1 MTRERL
7 QSLRLKQIQLTT
19 FLFLL
24 TVSLYAVFTLGGFPA
39 NALLFI
45 TLSGV
50 MILQFLSAM
59 AAIRLFPLPFLI
71 ELEQHEREAWPHR
84 WQRDALALKLGSPL
98 SAVLLLSNG
107 VQQLTS
113 ETDTSSPFIGLFVL
127 AAPLTYVLL
136 HLRMKRYD
144 EGSGAELSFQTMLPY
159 AAGVTIS
166 SAILAGLVYAG

>member
-24 TVSLYAVFTLGGFPA
+24 TVALYAILTLAGLPA
-39 NALLFI
+39 SALLFI
-45 TLSGV
+45 AFAGV
-50 MILQFLSAM
+50 LMLQFLSAM
-59 AAIRLFPLPFLI
+59 ASIRLFPLPFLI
-71 ELEQHEREAWPHR
+71 ELDQHEREAWPRR
-84 WQRDALALKLGSPL
+84 WQRDALALKLGYPL

-107 VQQLTS
+107 VQQFTS
-113 ETDTSSPFIGLFVL
+113 ETETSSQFIGFLVL

-166 SAILAGLVYAG
+166 SAILAGVVYAG

>member
-1 MTRERL
+1 MSQERL

-24 TVSLYAVFTLGGFPA
+24 TVSLYAVFTLVGLPA
-39 NALLFI
+39 SVLLFF
-45 TLSGV
+45 TSAGV
-50 MILQFLSAM
+50 LMLQFLSAM
-59 AAIRLFPLPFLI
+59 AAIRLFPLSFLV
-71 ELEQHEREAWPHR
+71 ELEQHEREAWPRR
-84 WQRDALALKLGSPL
+84 WQRDTLALKLGYPL

-107 VQQLTS
+107 VQQFTS
-113 ETDTSSPFIGLFVL
+113 ETETSSQFIGFLVL

-144 EGSGAELSFQTMLPY
+144 EGSGAELSFKTMLPY
-159 AAGVTIS
+159 AAGATIS